1 VPTALVT
8 GASIGIGRRF
18 ATALAARG
26 YDIVAVARNADQL
39 KQLAS
44 ELPTECEVLP
54 ADLTEEAELAEVE
67 ARLRRSDRPVDL
79 LVNNAGFGNTGKFA
93 ELDLETEESQIR
105 LNVLALV
112 RLTHAGLPSMVER
125 RTGGVINVSSIASF
139 QPAPGNAVYGA
150 TKAFVT
156 SFSLAL
162 REEVQREGVKVLVVC
177 PGATRT
183 EWQARAGYQE
193 SSIPQF
199 AWQEPEQVVSASLKA
214 FDRGAAMCTP
224 GLPNKALAFGTQLIP
239 RPIAGRLAGLVS
251 KQI

>member
-1 VPTALVT
+1 MPTALVT

-18 ATALAARG
+18 ATALSDRG

-39 KQLAS
+39 KELAA
-44 ELPTECEVLP
+44 EVTTNVEVLP
-54 ADLTEEAELAEVE
+54 ADLTEPGELAEVE
-67 ARLRRSDRPVDL
+67 ARLRRGDKPIDL
-79 LVNNAGFGNTGKFA
+79 VVNNAGFGNTGRFT
-93 ELDLETEESQIR
+93 ELDLDTEESQIR
-105 LNVLALV
+105 LNVVALV
-112 RLTHAGLPSMVER
+112 RLSHAALPVMQQR
-125 RTGGVINVSSIASF
+125 KTGGIINVSSIASF

-162 REEVQREGVKVLVVC
+162 REEVQRDGVKVLVVC

-183 EWQARAGYQE
+183 EWQARAGYQQ
-193 SSIPQF
+193 SSIPAF
-199 AWQEPEQVVSASLKA
+199 AWQEPEQVVSSALKA
-214 FDRGAAMCTP
+214 YDRGAAMCTP

>member
-1 VPTALVT
+1 MPTALVT

-18 ATALAARG
+18 ATALASRG

-39 KQLAS
+39 KELAS
-44 ELPTECEVLP
+44 ELPTETEILP
-54 ADLTEEAELAEVE
+54 ADLTEPGELAEVE
-67 ARLRRSDRPVDL
+67 ARLRRRDRPVDL
-79 LVNNAGFGNTGKFA
+79 LVNNAGFGNTGLFT
-93 ELDLETEESQIR
+93 ELDVDAEESQIR

-112 RLTHAGLPSMVER
+112 RLAHAALPTMVER
-125 RTGGVINVSSIASF
+125 RTGGIINVSSIASF

-162 REEVQREGVKVLVVC
+162 REEVHRDGVKVLVVC

-183 EWQARAGYQE
+183 EWQKRAGYQE
-193 SSIPQF
+193 SSIPNF
-199 AWQEPEQVVSASLKA
+199 AWQEPEQVVSSALKA
-214 FDRGAAMCTP
+214 YDRGAAMCTP

-239 RPIAGRLAGLVS
+239 RAVAGRLAGLVS